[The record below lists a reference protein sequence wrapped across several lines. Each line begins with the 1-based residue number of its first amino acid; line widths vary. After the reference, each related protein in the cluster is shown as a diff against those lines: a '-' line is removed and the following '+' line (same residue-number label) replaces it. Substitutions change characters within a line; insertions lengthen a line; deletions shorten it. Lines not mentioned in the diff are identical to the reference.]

1 MSRRFTNSH
10 RGFQSACWTLMIA
23 MLVTGLYLVSPLGSA
38 AQTAEELRSDI
49 ARKRAKEGVL
59 TGDIQRMSQRI
70 RGLRGRIETLQRQQN
85 SAQSD
90 LDAVSRRQQAIA
102 AELAS
107 TRARLKRIKRKL
119 THAKDVL
126 SKRIVQ
132 IYKEGQPDIIT
143 VVLES
148 DGFAQMVER
157 TTYLS
162 RIAEQDRSLIT
173 AVKRLKSSTT
183 TETVRLAGLER
194 SASKLVAQ
202 AKVKRDQVAQANSQL
217 KQRQTSLGSAVA
229 GRKSMLASVSRSRRA
244 DEEDLVAMARSNSQV
259 QGILGD
265 SGGPAKRGSGKFVYP
280 VNGQFTSPFGSRWG
294 RLHAG
299 IDIAVPTG
307 TPVHAADSGTVR
319 YAGWMSGYG
328 NYTCVQHT
336 NSLSSCY
343 AHQSSISVKVGQ
355 SVRQGQ
361 VMGQSGN
368 TGNSTGPHMHFEARL
383 NGTPVDPMGYL

>member
-1 MSRRFTNSH
+1 MSSKFASTSRSFRSLLWGAFVALIVS
-10 RGFQSACWTLMIA
+10 
-23 MLVTGLYLVSPLGSA
+23 GLYLVSPLGSS
-38 AQTAEELRSDI
+38 AQTADELRSDI

-70 RGLRGRIETLQRQQN
+70 RGLRGRIDTLQRQQN
-85 SAQSD
+85 SAQTSLNVVAD
-90 LDAVSRRQQAIA
+90 RQRTIA
-102 AELAS
+102 GELATS
-107 TRARLKRIKRKL
+107 RARLKRVKRKL
-119 THAKDVL
+119 AHAKRIL

-132 IYKEGQPDIIT
+132 IYKQGQPDIVT

-162 RIAEQDRSLIT
+162 RIAGQDKAMIST
-173 AVKRLKSSTT
+173 VKKLKTSTT
-183 TETVRLAGLER
+183 KETVRLAGLEKE
-194 SASKLVAQ
+194 ASKLVAQ
-202 AKVKRDQVAQANSQL
+202 AKSRRDEIAQANSQL
-217 KQRQTSLGSAVA
+217 KQRRASLGSAVA
-229 GRKSMLASVSRSRRA
+229 GRKTTLAGVARSRRS
-244 DEEDLVAMARSNSQV
+244 DEEDLAAMAQSNSQV
-259 QGILGD
+259 QGILGGSD
-265 SGGPAKRGSGKFVYP
+265 APIKRGSGKLIYP
-280 VNGQFTSPFGSRWG
+280 VNGTLTSPFGSRWG

-299 IDIAVPTG
+299 LDIAVPTG

-336 NSLSSCY
+336 STLSTCY
-343 AHQSSISVKVGQ
+343 AHQNSISVKVGQ

-368 TGNSTGPHMHFEARL
+368 TGNSTGPHMHFEVRS